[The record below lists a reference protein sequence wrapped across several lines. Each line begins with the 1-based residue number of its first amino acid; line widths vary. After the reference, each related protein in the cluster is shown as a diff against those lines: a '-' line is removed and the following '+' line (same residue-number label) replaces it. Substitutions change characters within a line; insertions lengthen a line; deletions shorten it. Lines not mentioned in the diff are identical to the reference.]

1 MAPNRDGL
9 MACRVDPDINT
20 RHLIEYHK
28 KQQQRRSST
37 GYVKASRPIMTPMT
51 PRGNQDGGQGE
62 SQYSFA
68 AAQGG
73 TMNYAD
79 DNNAQSAW
87 PQKEDRKAKA
97 IIGKHVCQEFKQAV
111 QQASSASEAW
121 YALEDMCLQQS
132 ASFISKKT
140 QKLKDATIK
149 TEGSVLK
156 YLAKIKDI
164 QAEILK
170 YGGTCS
176 ESDLMQAIINQLM
189 VVDGYTDFARNLKL
203 IKPSDMSFAGLR
215 QILIEDEIDVSKLNK
230 SQAMV
235 AHSGQSVKSKLKC
248 SNCNKTGHE
257 HANCWAKGGGTEGQG
272 PRNRK
277 ADKSKKK
284 KSNGNKKSDKAIK
297 LETKVMKD
305 LNNAKGEAQDIST
318 LYSCICIAQV
328 EFPYR

>member
-1 MAPNRDGL
+1 MGL
-9 MACRVDPDINT
+9 VLKIVSVNWHANLLIRKTISRGVARQNGTQQRWTYGMQLILTLTRVN
-20 RHLIEYHK
+20 LIEYHK

-37 GYVKASRPIMTPMT
+37 GYVKTSRPLMTPLT
-51 PRGNQDGGQGE
+51 PRGNQDCGQGE

-68 AAQGG
+68 AAQSG

-87 PQKEDRKAKA
+87 LQKEDRKAKA
-97 IIGKHVCQEFKQAV
+97 IIGKHVFQEFKQAV

-132 ASFISKKT
+132 ATFISKKT
-140 QKLKDATIK
+140 QNLKEATTK
-149 TEGSVLK
+149 TEESVLN
-156 YLAKIKDI
+156 DI
-164 QAEILK
+164 
-170 YGGTCS
+170 
-176 ESDLMQAIINQLM
+176 MQAHTNQLM

-203 IKPSDMSFAGLR
+203 IKPGDMSFARLR
-215 QILIEDEIDVSKLNK
+215 QILIEDEIDVSKLNN

-235 AHSGQSVKSKLKC
+235 AHSGQSAKSKLKC

-257 HANCWAKGGGTEGQG
+257 HANCWAKGGGAEGHG

-284 KSNGNKKSDKAIK
+284 KSNGSKKSDQANKARNQSH
-297 LETKVMKD
+297 E
-305 LNNAKGEAQDIST
+305 
-318 LYSCICIAQV
+318 
-328 EFPYR
+328 

>member
-1 MAPNRDGL
+1 MVKVSAQVKL
-9 MACRVDPDINT
+9 ACEPLDQENYIAWCRKIEW
-20 RHLIEYHK
+20 HLIEMDLWH
-28 KQQQRRSST
+28 QQRRSFT
-37 GYVKASRPIMTPMT
+37 GYVKASRPLMTPLT

-87 PQKEDRKAKA
+87 LQKVDRKAKA
-97 IIGKHVCQEFKQAV
+97 IIGKHVCQDK
-111 QQASSASEAW
+111 SAT
-121 YALEDMCLQQS
+121 
-132 ASFISKKT
+132 FISKKT

-156 YLAKIKDI
+156 YLAKIKDVL
-164 QAEILK
+164 AEILK
-170 YGGTCS
+170 CGGTCS
-176 ESDLMQAIINQLM
+176 ESDLMQAITHQLM

-203 IKPSDMSFAGLR
+203 IKPSDMSFARLR

-230 SQAMV
+230 SQAIV

-257 HANCWAKGGGTEGQG
+257 HANCQAKGGGTEGQG

-277 ADKSKKK
+277 ADKSQKK
-284 KSNGNKKSDKAIK
+284 KSNGSKKSDKANK
-297 LETKVMKD
+297 ARNQSHE
-305 LNNAKGEAQDIST
+305 
-318 LYSCICIAQV
+318 
-328 EFPYR
+328 